1 MELAEFKQMN
11 SEIFEEYMKVG
22 KKAESIRT
30 LLKLMRK

>member
-1 MELAEFKQMN
+1 MELEEFKQMDA
-11 SEIFEEYMKVG
+11 EIFQEYIRVG